1 MDNKTNEGLEK
12 FRELLRTD
20 EAFQEKLKTAAANYE
35 GENTDEALF
44 HGVIEPI
51 ASEYGVTATFD
62 EYSEYIRTISDNSE
76 LSADEL
82 KQVAGGKINGG
93 GLVVI
98 QCKVLGFGAGVGA
111 GAEGG
116 GLCIVI
122 GAGSGSAACVTAG
135 TTVDT
140 N

>member
-1 MDNKTNEGLEK
+1 MDKKTNEGLEK
-12 FRELLRTD
+12 FRELLLTD
-20 EAFQEKLKTAAANYE
+20 EAFQEKLKTAAENYE
-35 GENTDEALF
+35 GEKTEEAAF
-44 HGVIEPI
+44 HGVVEPI
-51 ASEYGVTATFD
+51 ASEYGITATFD
-62 EYSEYIRTISDNSE
+62 EYSEYIRMISMDSE

-93 GLVVI
+93 GLGVI
-98 QCKVLGFGAGVGA
+98 ECKIVGFGAGVGG

-116 GLCIVI
+116 GACVVI
-122 GAGSGSAACVTAG
+122 GVGSGSAACVTAG